1 MIKVVCGILILNDT
15 VLIAKRKLDSN
26 NNAGEWEFP
35 GGKVE
40 DNEDINTAIIREFR
54 EELDIDIY
62 PYHQLRTLSNSDI
75 EFTPFIVKLLGG
87 KARLIVHD
95 EVRFVGKDEFL
106 SMNLTPFTKESGKI
120 LFDSYTIFL
129 KKEIENT

>member
-1 MIKVVCGILILNDT
+1 MVNVVCGILILNDT
-15 VLIAKRKLDSN
+15 ILIAKRKLDSN
-26 NNAGEWEFP
+26 NGGEWEFP

-40 DNEDINTAIIREFR
+40 DNEAINTAIIREFK
-54 EELDIDIY
+54 EELDIDIQ
-62 PYHQLRTLSNSDI
+62 PYHQLRTISNDDI
-75 EFTPFIVKLLGG
+75 EFTPFIVKLVGG

-120 LFDSYTIFL
+120 LFD
-129 KKEIENT
+129 

>member
-1 MIKVVCGILILNDT
+1 MVNVVCGILILNDT
-15 VLIAKRKLDSN
+15 ILIAKRKLDSN
-26 NNAGEWEFP
+26 NGGEWEFP

-40 DNEDINTAIIREFR
+40 DNEDINTAIIREFK
-54 EELDIDIY
+54 EELDIDIK
-62 PYHQLRTLSNSDI
+62 PYHPLRTLSNSDI

-87 KARLIVHD
+87 KDRLIVHD
-95 EVRFVGKDEFL
+95 EVRLVGKDEVL